1 MLLIKPS
8 FWHLSPQEN
17 VTPWTICL
25 YSASQSRAFLP
36 RPGHSTEARPLLQAK
51 TARWWLRLSA
61 LEKLAQ
67 GALVPKL
74 VSPTV
79 HPREVNAIHRPY
91 EPMPTRRRKS
101 PTISHAAQ
109 ALLPP
114 PLPLHPKRDT
124 PFPQEAFCSFVRPVT
139 LTKFNL
145 KALGDVRDRSLS
157 GSLCASPTFQ
167 PPAPTPGAQARQRPG
182 GPPEPCGGGG
192 ASRHSPRLV
201 KKSREKV
208 GWVRQG
214 PLSWE
219 VETQGGGNRQ
229 VSRIL

>member
-109 ALLPP
+109 ALLCPFTRKGTPRSPKRPFVLLFDLLLSQSLTSRPSGMSATEASPEACARPQHSSHQPP
-114 PLPLHPKRDT
+114 PRGL
-124 PFPQEAFCSFVRPVT
+124 RPDS
-139 LTKFNL
+139 
-145 KALGDVRDRSLS
+145 ALGAPLS
-157 GSLCASPTFQ
+157 
-167 PPAPTPGAQARQRPG
+167 PAGAGEPHATRPG
-182 GPPEPCGGGG
+182 
-192 ASRHSPRLV
+192 
-201 KKSREKV
+201 
-208 GWVRQG
+208 W
-214 PLSWE
+214 
-219 VETQGGGNRQ
+219 
-229 VSRIL
+229 